1 MDADAAD
8 LLITFLLSRDRLWL
22 GHLQLVVFM
31 STTLV
36 ARIFGFLHDGTT
48 LAMGNQRVIT
58 IVEIVFLI
66 LNPIGLVLQPAWLKT
81 SPFPNPTDKFPV
93 HCERGR
99 VWAALTQS
107 VAYAAI
113 LVSFRP
119 KKSRI

>member
-22 GHLQLVVFM
+22 GRLQLVVFM

-66 LNPIGLVLQPAWLKT
+66 LNPIGLVLQPAWLKNK
-81 SPFPNPTDKFPV
+81 PFSESN
-93 HCERGR
+93 G
-99 VWAALTQS
+99 
-107 VAYAAI
+107 
-113 LVSFRP
+113 
-119 KKSRI
+119 